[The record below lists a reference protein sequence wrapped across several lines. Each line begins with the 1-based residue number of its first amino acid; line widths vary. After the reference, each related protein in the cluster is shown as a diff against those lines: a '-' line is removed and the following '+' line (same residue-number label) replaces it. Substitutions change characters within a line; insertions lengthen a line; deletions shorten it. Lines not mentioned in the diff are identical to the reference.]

1 MESNQIYIF
10 CKVKTLITTVA
21 VIILPNV
28 SVTFYVIVYFIFV
41 LEQVSTP
48 MGVDFFLFTTRLPN
62 EFSSFAYSPPRHV
75 VKVVK
80 RGLDWICPHHI
91 YDI

>member
-1 MESNQIYIF
+1 MKDMFF
-10 CKVKTLITTVA
+10 CK

-48 MGVDFFLFTTRLPN
+48 VALGVG
-62 EFSSFAYSPPRHV
+62 FS
-75 VKVVK
+75 
-80 RGLDWICPHHI
+80 LLT
-91 YDI
+91 